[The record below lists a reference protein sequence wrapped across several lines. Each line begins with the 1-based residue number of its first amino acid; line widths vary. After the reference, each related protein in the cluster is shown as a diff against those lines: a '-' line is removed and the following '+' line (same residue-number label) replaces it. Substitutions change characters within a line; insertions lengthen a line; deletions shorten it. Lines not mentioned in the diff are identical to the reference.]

1 MGGTVSFAST
11 GHRRER
17 MAMTG
22 TSAVRCIAFAALLA
36 SALLAGCGLLDA
48 DVRWQD
54 DRFVVLWIDMP
65 SQAHLA
71 YRMEGDASLHVVEAC
86 VFAVASDA
94 RYITLERTATGAP
107 ADSGYFVVD
116 KAAYSPDAGS
126 RAGVQGPLTKP
137 AFEAL
142 QQRLALPTPR
152 GVMPARLCR
161 PA

>member
-1 MGGTVSFAST
+1 MKSAFAA
-11 GHRRER
+11 RR
-17 MAMTG
+17 
-22 TSAVRCIAFAALLA
+22 IAFAALAA
-36 SALLAGCGLLDA
+36 SVLLAGCGLLDS

-71 YRMEGDASLHVVEAC
+71 YRMQGGGSTHVVEAC

-94 RYITLERTATGAP
+94 RYITLKRAAAGEP
-107 ADSGYFVVD
+107 AGSSYFVVD

-126 RAGVQGPLTKP
+126 HAGVQGPLTKP
-137 AFEAL
+137 AFDAL
-142 QQRLALPTPR
+142 QQRRALPTPR
-152 GVMPARLCR
+152 DVMPARMCR